1 MIGCRV
7 FFIWFLIERHEPI
20 PGCFRWKKETFIFN
34 IYIYKTCINI
44 NFTKMFTSTPT
55 PPLYLRPPNLS
66 QLYRKDTRSSDC
78 PWSFNLHF
86 HSKELS
92 SSDGIW
98 NKDFNVDC
106 PWYNRYFSGL
116 SDRGQK
122 IFFWCPLQIECFS
135 KLTWE
140 GLSKLRLNMVYL
152 FLCCLTSWHTVVYSG
167 NPMDNNT
174 FDKGVGYVLTKK
186 ARRSLLECDAVSAR
200 ILIEMVDIKFRRP
213 R

>member
-1 MIGCRV
+1 MIGCRF

-20 PGCFRWKKETFIFN
+20 PGCFRWKKETLIFN
-34 IYIYKTCINI
+34 IYICKTCINI

-98 NKDFNVDC
+98 NKGFNVDC

-122 IFFWCPLQIECFS
+122 IFFWCPLQIECFIEA
-135 KLTWE
+135 LYPIE
-140 GLSKLRLNMVYL
+140 
-152 FLCCLTSWHTVVYSG
+152 SWLGKAWVKAKY
-167 NPMDNNT
+167 
-174 FDKGVGYVLTKK
+174 GVFI
-186 ARRSLLECDAVSAR
+186 SLLFNVITHRCLLRQSYR
-200 ILIEMVDIKFRRP
+200 Q
-213 R
+213 